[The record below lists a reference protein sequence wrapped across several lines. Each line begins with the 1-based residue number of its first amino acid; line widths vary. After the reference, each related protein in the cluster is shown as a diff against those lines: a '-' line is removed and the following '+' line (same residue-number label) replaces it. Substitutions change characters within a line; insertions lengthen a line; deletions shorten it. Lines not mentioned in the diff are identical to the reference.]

1 MASAD
6 GSFDYAQDDETGVV
20 VEAVG
25 VLVASADG
33 SFGYAQDDG
42 RSMLGAIGFVICD
55 PWSVIRARWTPGGE
69 GVVTAIGEWILRL
82 RSG

>member
-1 MASAD
+1 MNLLTLMPEGAFMASAD
-6 GSFDYAQDDETGVV
+6 GSFGYAQDDETGVV

-33 SFGYAQDDG
+33 SFDYAQDDG

-55 PWSVIRARWTPGGE
+55 P
-69 GVVTAIGEWILRL
+69 
-82 RSG
+82 

>member
-6 GSFDYAQDDETGVV
+6 GSFGYAQDDETGVV

-33 SFGYAQDDG
+33 SFDYAQDDG

-55 PWSVIRARWTPGGE
+55 P
-69 GVVTAIGEWILRL
+69 
-82 RSG
+82 